1 MLLKIETV
9 EDRHVDLMTS
19 ASSVFMLE
27 WEYVERKLTK
37 VKGMHSNIQLSNPRV
52 VIDREKLQLFW

>member
-19 ASSVFMLE
+19 ASSVFTLE

-37 VKGMHSNIQLSNPRV
+37 VKGRHSKIQWSNPRV
-52 VIDREKLQLFW
+52 VIEREKLQLFW